1 MTKEEFVRKLK
12 EAEISLELFTSL
24 TFITEHTIKF
34 YWLSEKCKIP
44 NYVEPILDL
53 LIELKAQYLASG
65 GNYAFLNKKSNVL
78 NEKQEELLK
87 ELEKSKKVFTLI
99 KENKALEAKILKLK
113 TKFIRDN
120 KKNQIYLKE

>member
-65 GNYAFLNKKSNVL
+65 GNYAFLNEKSNVL

-87 ELEKSKKVFTLI
+87 ELEKSK
-99 KENKALEAKILKLK
+99 
-113 TKFIRDN
+113 
-120 KKNQIYLKE
+120 